1 MNDDVEGAEAGLA
14 KGTDSNISTKLG
26 RGVVTFLRAT
36 LGFEQDVMRE
46 ASDRLAEAE
55 ASASNDQ
62 RRAQRDRHSD
72 HSVIYPPGSEFALCH
87 AESQLMSAVVG
98 VLNESLTESIRGF
111 YKLRKAYITLDG
123 LLEAENRFIKGKNP
137 SGMLHSARYST
148 DSLKSNKSTLS
159 YKSSHGMPGG
169 FGQKTPHPVAPG
181 PTNPAI
187 KLQQPSAEHAVNLA
201 EPDGDDDEDEF
212 FDADETHEGART
224 PVHYLGHLETETPVE
239 KMKDLSLDHNESI
252 GKDRLPQACDPVSP
266 ATPNSKVSLPSTL
279 DVGPDSSIF
288 ANPVDMF
295 IHSGSN
301 LCYGLLLLLISMIP
315 PAFSKLLFIIG
326 FKGDRERGIKMM
338 WQASKFHNING
349 AMSGLILLGYYNG
362 VIGFCDILPDSK
374 DGSLEGYPKE
384 ECEALLADMRV
395 RHPKSQLWML
405 EEARMHASNKEL
417 EESVKILSGNL
428 KSPLKQVEALGM
440 FEKSLVSMYLHDYE
454 LCAKSFIKCVD
465 LNNWS
470 HALYY
475 YIAGA
480 AYVELYRQ
488 FKTSDPTKART
499 FAAKAEEL
507 LKVVPKHTG
516 KKKFMAR
523 QLPFDIF
530 VLRKLHKWEQRATEW
545 KVDFIDAIGVSPI
558 EEMIYFWNGY
568 KRMRMEHLDK
578 SLACLSW
585 SSSSENPNWDRES
598 LDEQAIQS
606 VLRAAV
612 LRNMRMY
619 PQARQLLSMNVI
631 NHDRLA
637 FKGHLKDDWTCPT
650 AHYEMAA
657 NFWMERDGG
666 KDDADRIRSC
676 GEWLDKVAK
685 WESYELDARIG
696 LKVTTAQDTLKKYGY
711 GGPA

>member
-1 MNDDVEGAEAGLA
+1 MNDDVEGAEAGLG
-14 KGTDSNISTKLG
+14 KGNSSFHKLG

-62 RRAQRDRHSD
+62 RRAQRDRQSYHST
-72 HSVIYPPGSEFALCH
+72 IYPPGSEFALCH

-123 LLEAENRFIKGKNP
+123 ILESENRYMRANNL
-137 SGMLHSARYST
+137 SGMSNSAKYST
-148 DSLKSNKSTLS
+148 DSLKSTKSTLS
-159 YKSSHGMPGG
+159 SRSTRGMPGG
-169 FGQKTPHPVAPG
+169 FGEEPSNPVAPNAA
-181 PTNPAI
+181 NPAI
-187 KLQQPSAEHAVNLA
+187 KVQQTPAEHAVDIVA
-201 EPDGDDDEDEF
+201 DDDEDEF
-212 FDADETHEGART
+212 YDADETHEDVRA
-224 PVHYLGHLETETPVE
+224 PVNYLGHLEGGSTVE
-239 KMKDLSLDHNESI
+239 SKEGLSLDHQNDI
-252 GKDRLPQACDPVSP
+252 GQDRIPEAYGSVSP
-266 ATPNSKVSLPSTL
+266 ATPNAKPSLPSLL
-279 DVGPDSSIF
+279 DVGPDPATF
-288 ANPVDMF
+288 TNPVDMF

-338 WQASKFHNING
+338 WQASKFHDING

-362 VIGFCDILPDSK
+362 LIGFCDILPDSN
-374 DGSLEGYPKE
+374 DGSLEGYPKKR
-384 ECEALLADMRV
+384 CEALLADMRV

-417 EESVKILSGNL
+417 EKTVEILSSSL

-440 FEKSLVSMYLHDYE
+440 FEKSLVCMYLHDYE
-454 LCAKSFIKCVD
+454 LCAESFVKCVG

-488 FKTSDPTKART
+488 FKFSDPAKARSY
-499 FAAKAEEL
+499 AAKAEEL

-558 EEMIYFWNGY
+558 EEMIYFWNGF
-568 KRMRMEHLDK
+568 KRMRMEHLEK

-585 SSSSENPNWDRES
+585 SSSSENSNWDRES
-598 LDEQAIQS
+598 LDEQAIQN
-606 VLRAAV
+606 VLRATV
-612 LRNMRMY
+612 LRNMQMY
-619 PQARQLLSMNVI
+619 PQARQLLTMNVV
-631 NHDRLA
+631 NHDRLV

-650 AHYEMAA
+650 AHFEMAA
-657 NFWMERDGG
+657 SFWLERDGG
-666 KDDADRIRSC
+666 KDDVEKIRSC

-711 GGPA
+711 RAPV